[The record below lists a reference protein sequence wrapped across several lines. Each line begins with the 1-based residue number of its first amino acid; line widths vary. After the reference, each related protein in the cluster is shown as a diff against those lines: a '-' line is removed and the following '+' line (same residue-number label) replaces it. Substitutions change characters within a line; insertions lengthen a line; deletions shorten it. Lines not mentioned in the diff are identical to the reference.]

1 MSNIS
6 KEEILKLVKEIS
18 LDKDE
23 SIFSSDLIEDIV
35 IKEGHVQISI
45 FANKDNFQ
53 ILEKVGKK
61 IEKTLKKSINALSIT
76 SVLIVLST
84 ETNNKVYNLIKVL
97 INGLILIVEII
108 LK

>member
-35 IKEGHVQISI
+35 
-45 FANKDNFQ
+45 
-53 ILEKVGKK
+53 
-61 IEKTLKKSINALSIT
+61 LS
-76 SVLIVLST
+76 LIH
-84 ETNNKVYNLIKVL
+84 I
-97 INGLILIVEII
+97 
-108 LK
+108 

>member
-45 FANKDNFQ
+45 FANNC
-53 ILEKVGKK
+53 L
-61 IEKTLKKSINALSIT
+61 LYT
-76 SVLIVLST
+76 SDAAD
-84 ETNNKVYNLIKVL
+84 E
-97 INGLILIVEII
+97 
-108 LK
+108 